1 MPTPLKT
8 TSLYDEA
15 AAALDAV
22 IKIHT
27 DRHPDRDRMAIQN
40 GAMRAIICSWAAQPS
55 RFPNCLETL
64 KNQLQ

>member
-15 AAALDAV
+15 AAALDVV
-22 IKIHT
+22 IKMHT
-27 DRHPDRDRMAIQN
+27 NEHPDRDHMAIQN
-40 GAMRAIICSWAAQPS
+40 GVMRAIICSWAAQPS

-64 KNQLQ
+64 KNQV